1 MIHASGPQF
10 EKHQSK
16 QSLTP
21 GSVGSSKMPQRPGS
35 SKPPQKGSLLDN
47 DPSFSSKRPD
57 SPSQKKQGQQ
67 TKHMVVNKGRLRS
80 ASPNTQMMQQN
91 QSRTG
96 SGNPRSDSAK
106 NSMRK
111 HPGPTAQNQ
120 GYLDS
125 SGSNPQNTSSTAGGV
140 PGPMGMS
147 MKGKARV
154 NKMGEAGMP
163 GTMIAGSKGLN
174 AKALQQNYMRG
185 YSPSKP
191 LWK

>member
-1 MIHASGPQF
+1 
-10 EKHQSK
+10 
-16 QSLTP
+16 
-21 GSVGSSKMPQRPGS
+21 
-35 SKPPQKGSLLDN
+35 
-47 DPSFSSKRPD
+47 
-57 SPSQKKQGQQ
+57 
-67 TKHMVVNKGRLRS
+67 
-80 ASPNTQMMQQN
+80 MMQQN

-111 HPGPTAQNQ
+111 QPVAGTQNQ
-120 GYLDS
+120 GFLNS
-125 SGSNPQNTSSTAGGV
+125 SGTNPQNTSSTGGAGGI
-140 PGPMGMS
+140 GMS
-147 MKGKARV
+147 IKGKARMH
-154 NKMGEAGMP
+154 KMGEAGMP